1 LPSGE
6 SKILTASCA
15 PLSVS
20 DDDDV
25 DAVYSCAPRPSE
37 ISIGLRVQGLGFARR
52 RIDLERV

>member
-1 LPSGE
+1 M
-6 SKILTASCA
+6 TASCA

-25 DAVYSCAPRPSE
+25 DAVYSRAPRPSE
-37 ISIGLRVQGLGFARR
+37 INIGLRVQGLEFARS

>member
-1 LPSGE
+1 M
-6 SKILTASCA
+6 TTSCA

-25 DAVYSCAPRPSE
+25 DAVYSRAPRPSE
-37 ISIGLRVQGLGFARR
+37 INIGFRVQGLGFARS

>member
-1 LPSGE
+1 MPSGE

-25 DAVYSCAPRPSE
+25 DAVYSRAPRPSE
-37 ISIGLRVQGLGFARR
+37 INIGLRVQGLGFARS